1 MIKRLAGDDDRSMVV
16 AYEHSVW
23 ELAELHHVDR
33 TLVGDKAYGLGMLA
47 QRGYRTL
54 PGLCISAWTFRQFLQ
69 AIHWPEPLFADLPD
83 SALYLDVNNPRQ
95 LQAIARQIRQA
106 IITTPLWEGWS
117 EALTARMQGWDAP
130 AVIVRP
136 SIAVQSGYDAVL
148 ASRIRGLL
156 PSSTCAI
163 DADALSHSVRHVWA
177 ELFRAKSLFYWQ
189 RSRLPLNLINLGLLV
204 QPMYGAIAAG
214 EVQTSPSQV
223 LIRATWGEGYGL
235 VNGNVES
242 DRYTLNF
249 SNGVVQSQHISVK
262 PAAYRLTLPTSA
274 PPSPAPAPLGRP
286 LIQRQAIALSEQH
299 QPVLS
304 AEHLASLWHTAC
316 HLQQELGHMLD
327 LEWVQLP
334 SMPGRPNW
342 AITQITP
349 RLDGRQSDRPGAI
362 APELSTSNP
371 IEPIASSHQLKTSP
385 RHTQGYKQETYK
397 EDLTPLTGQAA
408 APGTCLGRVWLWN
421 SSVAPSISPDSQ
433 DPMVLVLPAMAPES
447 LPWVQHAGALIT
459 EQGGMTS
466 HAAIVAREM
475 GIPAVVAVAN
485 GMQHLANGDWV
496 CVDGDRGVVT
506 RLPAHAS
513 SHRFLPQLT
522 RAIAP
527 NAPAEQTQAPVT
539 ATAVLLNLSQPQHVA
554 DAAALPVDGIG
565 LLRGEHLLMQILEE
579 RSLQDWRSHPTAATQ
594 LARQIQVFTTAL
606 APRPVFYRTAD
617 LRSHEFGAAHHA
629 PPEHN
634 PILGLHGTLSYQI
647 DPHLFE
653 LELSALRQVQQ
664 AEQQNL
670 HLLLPFVRT
679 VEEFVWCRER
689 VAAAGLLAAGCEL
702 WGMAEVPSMLFLIP
716 DLVQAGMQGISIGS
730 NDLTQLMLA
739 VDRDHVPADSPYN
752 AAHPAVWRAIQHL
765 VRAAA
770 QAGIPCSICGEAPVL
785 HPQMIADLVHWGI
798 TSISV
803 APAAVA
809 HTRWAIAQAERSL
822 RLDVAR
828 QS

>member
-1 MIKRLAGDDDRSMVV
+1 MVV
-16 AYEHSVW
+16 AYEQSVW
-23 ELAELHHVDR
+23 KLADLHHVDR
-33 TLVGDKAYGLGMLA
+33 TLVGDKAYELGVLA
-47 QRGYRTL
+47 QRGYPTL

-69 AIHWPEPLFADLPD
+69 AISWPEPLFADLPD

-106 IITTPLWEGWS
+106 IIMTPLWEGWS
-117 EALTARMQGWDAP
+117 ESLLAQMQGWDAP

-156 PSSTCAI
+156 ASSTCAV
-163 DADALSHSVRHVWA
+163 DADALSHSIRQVWA

-214 EVQTSPSQV
+214 EVQTSSSQV
-223 LIRATWGEGYGL
+223 LIRATWGEGCGL

-249 SNGVVQSQHISVK
+249 PDGVVQSQQISVK

-274 PPSPAPAPLGRP
+274 PTPAASAPPAQP
-286 LIQRQAIALSEQH
+286 LIQRQAIAVAEQH
-299 QPVLS
+299 QSVLS
-304 AEHLASLWHTAC
+304 PEHLASLWQTAC
-316 HLQQELGHMLD
+316 HLQQELGHALE

-334 SMPGRPNW
+334 SRLGRPNW
-342 AITQITP
+342 SITQITP
-349 RLDGRQSDRPGAI
+349 RLDGRQNDRTGAI
-362 APELSTSNP
+362 APESPTAKPVASAHHFK
-371 IEPIASSHQLKTSP
+371 ASSQNTQG
-385 RHTQGYKQETYK
+385 HTQGIEQSLEHGAHAEEHT
-397 EDLTPLTGQAA
+397 TLTGQAA
-408 APGTCLGRVWLWN
+408 APGTRLGRVRVWDAGSTPL
-421 SSVAPSISPDSQ
+421 IDQ
-433 DPMVLVLPAMAPES
+433 DPIVLVLPAMAPDS
-447 LPWVQHAGALIT
+447 LPWVQHAVALIT

-485 GMQHLANGDWV
+485 VMQHLASGDWV

-506 RLPAHAS
+506 RLPSNAS
-513 SHRFLPQLT
+513 SHECFQQLT
-522 RAIAP
+522 GAIAP
-527 NAPAEQTQAPVT
+527 NAPVEQPPALST
-539 ATAVLLNLSQPQHVA
+539 ATAVLLNLSQPQQVA
-554 DAAALPVDGIG
+554 NAAALPVDGIG
-565 LLRGEHLLMQILEE
+565 LLRGEHVLMQILDG
-579 RSLQDWRSHPTAATQ
+579 RSLRDWRSHPTAATQ
-594 LARQIQVFTTAL
+594 LAQQIQAFTTAF

-617 LRSHEFGAAHHA
+617 LRSHEFGAAHYTL
-629 PPEHN
+629 PEPN

-664 AEQQNL
+664 SGRQNL

-689 VAAAGLLAAGCEL
+689 VAATGLLAAGCEL

-822 RLDVAR
+822 RLNIAR